1 MIVGIPWIYPWGGGQ
16 YPLLGKTMGGP
27 EYSIEQE
34 HLWIYGISISILLGV
49 VSMSTV
55 INLVRR
61 NFKQSTS

>member
-1 MIVGIPWIYPWGGGQ
+1 
-16 YPLLGKTMGGP
+16 MGGP

-55 INLVRR
+55 INLGRR